1 MSRTASSRQQRQR
14 LKIKLLLS
22 HPLQSTFYSQT
33 TKDEN
38 DRFVEDLRQHG
49 QRDAIVVVPV
59 KGKPRR
65 YMILDGHRRV
75 WAFGVVGWDGIEAI
89 IRYDLA
95 DADEA
100 QVEAEFL
107 QYNLNRR
114 HLHQIDRARIALRQ
128 FQIEKGR
135 PRGVVRPVDE
145 REARDR
151 VGKVM
156 DMSGRNL
163 SRYFQLLLAP
173 LEVQNAVRDGELG
186 LVAGEKVARLP
197 KEGQA
202 EIAERLRAGEQAKDV
217 VAAYMKSR
225 NGRHQKAADGF
236 FRLLKDIERALD
248 DLEDRPHEVYRL
260 TIKENTPL
268 LERGRQ
274 LITKLMAEGRK
285 KPGSIAKLCVTY
297 TSESPFAGRK

>member
-1 MSRTASSRQQRQR
+1 MSKTASSRSHWQR

-33 TKDEN
+33 TKDED
-38 DRFVEDLRQHG
+38 DRFVEDLREHG
-49 QRDAIVVVPV
+49 QRDAIVVVPI
-59 KGKPRR
+59 KGKPGR

-75 WAFGVVGWDGIEAI
+75 WAFGILGWDVIEAI

-128 FQIEKGR
+128 LQIEKGR

-163 SRYFQLLLAP
+163 GRYFQLLFGAP
-173 LEVQNAVRDGELG
+173 GSAEFCARRGTRPCGWGEGLSASQGASGRDCR
-186 LVAGEKVARLP
+186 ATTRWR
-197 KEGQA
+197 EGK
-202 EIAERLRAGEQAKDV
+202 RC
-217 VAAYMKSR
+217 
-225 NGRHQKAADGF
+225 GRW
-236 FRLLKDIERALD
+236 L
-248 DLEDRPHEVYRL
+248 HEV
-260 TIKENTPL
+260 P
-268 LERGRQ
+268 
-274 LITKLMAEGRK
+274 
-285 KPGSIAKLCVTY
+285 
-297 TSESPFAGRK
+297 